1 MQCIASDFQGID
13 GIPGSKGDNGEPGIA
28 GLNGE
33 RGKRGKKGDKGAA
46 GAMGPPGLDA
56 PCPLGPDGLP
66 IANCGFRDNLGA
78 AAGVQPEAGNYSRV
92 QKSIENLSVWSKM
105 ALEEVG
111 VSLP

>member
-78 AAGVQPEAGNYSRV
+78 AAGVQPEAGIYFKMIFNFRLRNW
-92 QKSIENLSVWSKM
+92 ELSY
-105 ALEEVG
+105 
-111 VSLP
+111 

>member
-78 AAGVQPEAGNYSRV
+78 AAGVQPEAGIYL
-92 QKSIENLSVWSKM
+92 KIIETWIFLFLAKIR
-105 ALEEVG
+105 LEKTNI
-111 VSLP
+111 

>member
-1 MQCIASDFQGID
+1 MLILRQKIFLILY
-13 GIPGSKGDNGEPGIA
+13 PPFDNSTTGTAIIA

-78 AAGVQPEAGNYSRV
+78 AAGVQPEAGIY
-92 QKSIENLSVWSKM
+92 LKM
-105 ALEEVG
+105 IKIWIYFFL
-111 VSLP
+111 LT

>member
-1 MQCIASDFQGID
+1 MTIASDFQGID
-13 GIPGSKGDNGEPGIA
+13 GIPGSKGDNGEAGIA

-78 AAGVQPEAGNYSRV
+78 AAGVQPEAGIYF
-92 QKSIENLSVWSKM
+92 KM
-105 ALEEVG
+105 IKINT
-111 VSLP
+111 